1 VNPAT
6 VIYADGR
13 LAVVADNS
21 SLNQVLREIAHK
33 TGMTITGGV
42 TEERVYGTYGPGPL
56 GKVLA
61 SLLDGTGS
69 NMLLR
74 ENSSAASAELVLTPI
89 TGGPTPPDPNAAAY
103 NEDEPASPPPF
114 VPQPVPLQ
122 GQGPGAVSAFGPGFN
137 PVAGASPSVP
147 APPGTGTDMQSP
159 GPSEPQ
165 SPNGVKTPQ
174 QIFQQLQQLQQQQP
188 AKPN

>member
-1 VNPAT
+1 VTPAHPAV

-13 LAVVADNS
+13 LAIAADNS

-42 TEERVYGTYGPGPL
+42 TEERVFGTYGPGPL

-74 ENSSAASAELVLTPI
+74 EGSPATPAELVLTPI
-89 TGGPTPPDPNAAAY
+89 TAGPTPPNPDAAAY
-103 NEDEPASPPPF
+103 NDDEPLPPPSF
-114 VPQPVPLQ
+114 VPQPVPLP
-122 GQGPGAVSAFGPGFN
+122 GQPPGAASAYGPGFN
-137 PVAGASPSVP
+137 PVTGASP
-147 APPGTGTDMQSP
+147 GP
-159 GPSEPQ
+159 GPGAQYPGSTEQQ